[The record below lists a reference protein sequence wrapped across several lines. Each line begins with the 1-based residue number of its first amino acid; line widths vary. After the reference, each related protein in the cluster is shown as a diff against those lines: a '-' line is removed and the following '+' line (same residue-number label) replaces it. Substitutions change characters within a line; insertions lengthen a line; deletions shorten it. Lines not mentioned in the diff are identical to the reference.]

1 MEENLEYLINKF
13 LNDSSFTHDSLLSY
27 FKSKPNAIK
36 DFKEH
41 IEKDEQNENHELI
54 IQYISKKPIEER
66 KEILEEVSKIHRKP
80 FITHGLSLSR
90 VVIANEEIFL
100 YILRND
106 KRFFIRGPEYTSV
119 DIIEEKLSSILNTFY
134 PTCFSKEKKIR
145 KKEIYDAIVWLED
158 ELNPPLI
165 KITKLRPGTGSG
177 KRRRKRYCL
186 SENGF
191 AALPRVS
198 GRFPRLL
205 SVPRLKYR

>member
-1 MEENLEYLINKF
+1 MDENLQNIINKF
-13 LNDSSFTHDSLLSY
+13 LSYPSFSGELLLEY
-27 FKSKPNAIK
+27 FKTNPNAIK

-41 IEKDEQNENHELI
+41 IENDEQNENHELI
-54 IQYISKKPIEER
+54 IQYILKKPIPER

-80 FITHGLSLSR
+80 FITHNLSLSR

-119 DIIEEKLSSILNTFY
+119 NIIEEKLSGILNTFY
-134 PTCFSKEKKIR
+134 PNCFSKEKNIR
-145 KKEIYDAIVWLED
+145 KKEIYDAIVWMED

-165 KITKLRPGTGSG
+165 KITKLHPGTGSG

-186 SENGF
+186 SDNGLNQIISFLSFVIRDELENF
-191 AALPRVS
+191 H
-198 GRFPRLL
+198 
-205 SVPRLKYR
+205 KQI